1 MALRRET
8 LPDAHVWWRIADPAW
23 DDPLDPSF
31 ARRHGG
37 RWNPPNSFPVLYL
50 NEDVAT
56 ARLNLRAFISRWPY
70 EPEDLRD
77 DTGPTLVGC
86 TVPRRQVVCDA
97 HSPAGLRAAGL
108 PGTYPLDGRGA
119 LIPHAR
125 CQPVG
130 ARTRDEGLR
139 GVRAR
144 SARSRDG
151 AGREL
156 AWFPASRRSLAR
168 RVRTLA
174 FTAWFRG

>member
-23 DDPLDPSF
+23 GDPLDPSF

-108 PGTYPLDGRGA
+108 PGTYPLDDRGA

-130 ARTRDEGLR
+130 ARARDEGLR